1 MPPLIHSLSRDVD
14 GGADIEF
21 RFISFSR
28 AQGQAIPPL
37 TVQETSGF
45 RQRDG
50 VDGTDIRKL
59 GKRGQPFEMFSVVD
73 CDTLAD
79 ALDLYADYAATVGD
93 GFPYDIIWH
102 DLDFTADR
110 HTQYHVLDVEQL
122 ETRTLLGASGGL
134 STSSGALLRCRWLL
148 MPVAAPVP

>member
-1 MPPLIHSLSRDVD
+1 MLIHSLSREVVD
-14 GGADIEF
+14 ADDIEF

-59 GKRGQPFEMFSVVD
+59 GKKGQPFEMFSVVD
-73 CDTLAD
+73 TDTLAA
-79 ALDLYADYAATVGD
+79 ALDLYADYAATIGD
-93 GFPYDIIWH
+93 GFPYDITWH

-110 HTQYHVLDVEQL
+110 NTQYHVLDCEQL
-122 ETRTLLGASGGL
+122 ETRTLLGGSGGL
-134 STSSGALLRCRWLL
+134 STERGALLRCRWLL
-148 MPVAAPVP
+148 MPVAADL